1 MEIYSI
7 YDEAVQAF
15 GIPMFFYTGVEIKRE
30 LQRFVNKEPK
40 ESIMQSYPQQFV
52 LYKLGNWNHSIGKFD
67 LLEQPLRLYS
77 LDTLIE
83 LQEEHNILK
92 EVE

>member
-7 YDEAVQAF
+7 YDEAVQTF

-52 LYKLGNWNHSIGKFD
+52 LYKLGTWNHSTGKMD
-67 LLEQPLRLYS
+67 LYEQPMRLYT
-77 LDTLIE
+77 LDT
-83 LQEEHNILK
+83 LK
-92 EVE
+92 EVEIPVLKEVE